1 MPPGPETAQR
11 GGRSAAASAMRN
23 ENYHSA
29 LASRTRRRVLN
40 ALAGS
45 SVPLDAQAVAGVLE
59 LHVSTVR
66 FHLEQ
71 LEQAR
76 LVQRESGGEKRRGRP
91 RVLYT
96 AILDAEHD
104 ESSREQL
111 IEVLA
116 GALADSQGDRGR
128 SSAVNA
134 GRTWARGLLSPRPDS
149 AGRRSGLLEVLD
161 RLGFDPSRDGDVVE
175 LRACP
180 FRDAARR
187 HPQVVCSVHLGL
199 VQQLLDGDDGDGGDA
214 APVVSGADAAQDV
227 RLLPFV
233 QPNLCLITWRPDEH
247 DGAHVAVINEGDKG

>member
-1 MPPGPETAQR
+1 M
-11 GGRSAAASAMRN
+11 
-23 ENYHSA
+23 
-29 LASRTRRRVLN
+29 ASRTRRRVLD

-45 SVPLDAQAVAGVLE
+45 SVPLGAQAVAGMLE

-71 LEQAR
+71 LEEAR

-96 AILDAEHD
+96 AVLDAERD

-134 GRTWARGLLSPRPDS
+134 GRNWARGFLSPRPGSVD
-149 AGRRSGLLEVLD
+149 RRSGLVEVLD

-180 FRDAARR
+180 FREAARR
-187 HPQVVCSVHLGL
+187 HPQVVCAVHLGL
-199 VQQLLDGDDGDGGDA
+199 VQQLVDGDGDGDGDLAPDEGDVAQEA
-214 APVVSGADAAQDV
+214 APDLAPDV

-233 QPNLCLITWRPDEH
+233 QPNLCVITWRPEEH
-247 DGAHVAVINEGDKG
+247 EVARDAVNQRRG